1 MFVGHAVFAFAL
13 VAGAAAIR
21 GVDSTRALSLGAVAA
36 AFAAAPDVDITYAF
50 VGVVGAQT
58 TDALSVAS
66 QFWQTGNLVH
76 RAMTHSVLVAP
87 VVAVAA
93 ALWLRGRRLRRQR
106 ELVAAVAL
114 LAAVVAVAAAVSG
127 GLGAVVVSLF
137 VAVAVA
143 IAEGVERWTDLSPRA
158 TFSTALV
165 GLVSHPFGDLFTGS
179 PPEMFYPLDA
189 TLFADRLSFSV
200 DPTLNLLGA
209 FGLELLTIWT
219 ALVVA
224 LSLSGYSL
232 RDAIDG
238 RAALGAA
245 YAVSVL
251 LIPAPTLEL
260 SYPFVFS
267 VLAVGMVGAAPR
279 VGIRSRRVELPDRV
293 AALCTGLA
301 AVSIA
306 GFAYTVAYLVA

>member
-13 VAGAAAIR
+13 VAGAAVIR
-21 GVDSTRALSLGAVAA
+21 GVDSTRAFSLGAVAA
-36 AFAAAPDVDITYAF
+36 AFAAAPDVDIAYAF
-50 VGVVGAQT
+50 VGVVGAEAT
-58 TDALSVAS
+58 SALSVAS

-76 RAMTHSVLVAP
+76 RTMTHSVAVAP

-93 ALWLRGRRLRRQR
+93 ALWLRGRRLHRWR
-106 ELVAAVAL
+106 ELVAASGL
-114 LAAVVAVAAAVSG
+114 LAAVVAVAAVVSG
-127 GLGAVVVSLF
+127 GLGVFVMLLF
-137 VAVAVA
+137 AAVAVG
-143 IAEGVERWTDLSPRA
+143 ITEGTERWTDLGPRA
-158 TFSTALV
+158 TFSAALV

-179 PPEMFYPLDA
+179 PPAMFYPFDA
-189 TLFADRLSFSV
+189 TVFTDRLSFSV

-209 FGLELLTIWT
+209 FGLELLVIWSG
-219 ALVVA
+219 LLVA
-224 LSLSGYSL
+224 LHLSGYSL
-232 RDAIDG
+232 RDAVDG

-267 VLAVGMVGAAPR
+267 VLAVGVVGAAPR
-279 VGIRSRRVELPDRV
+279 VRIRSRRVELPDRL

-301 AVSIA
+301 AISIA

>member
-36 AFAAAPDVDITYAF
+36 AFAAAPDVDIAYAL

-76 RAMTHSVLVAP
+76 RAMTHSVVVAP
-87 VVAVAA
+87 IVAVAA
-93 ALWLRGRRLRRQR
+93 ALWLRGRRVGRRR
-106 ELVAAVAL
+106 GLVAAAAL
-114 LAAVVAVAAAVSG
+114 LATVVAVAAAVSG
-127 GLGAVVVSLF
+127 GLGLLVMALFAAAVL
-137 VAVAVA
+137 A
-143 IAEGVERWTDLSPRA
+143 ITEATERWTDLGPRA
-158 TFSTALV
+158 TFSAALV
-165 GLVSHPFGDLFTGS
+165 GLLSHPFGDLFTGS
-179 PPEMFYPLDA
+179 PPAMLYPFDA
-189 TLFADRLSFSV
+189 TLFADRLAFSV

-209 FGLELLTIWT
+209 FGLELLTIW
-219 ALVVA
+219 AGLLVA
-224 LSLSGYSL
+224 LHLSGYSL
-232 RDAIDG
+232 RDAVDG

-293 AALCTGLA
+293 AALCTGLT

-306 GFAYTVAYLVA
+306 GVAYAVAYLVA

>member
-1 MFVGHAVFAFAL
+1 MFVGHALLAFAL
-13 VAGAAAIR
+13 VAGAAAAR
-21 GVDSTRALSLGAVAA
+21 GTDSTRAFALGAVAA
-36 AFAAAPDVDITYAF
+36 AFAAAPDVDMAYAL

-58 TDALSVAS
+58 TDALAVAS

-76 RAMTHSVLVAP
+76 RAMTHSVVVAP

-93 ALWLRGRRLRRQR
+93 GLWVRGRRLGRWR
-106 ELVAAVAL
+106 EMVAAAGL
-114 LAAVVAVAAAVSG
+114 LASVVAVSGVVSSGLGATIMLLFAIVVVAVAEAT
-127 GLGAVVVSLF
+127 
-137 VAVAVA
+137 
-143 IAEGVERWTDLSPRA
+143 ERWTDLGPTA

-179 PPEMFYPLDA
+179 PPVMFYPFEF
-189 TLFADRLSFSV
+189 TVFPDRLALSGES
-200 DPTLNLLGA
+200 TLNLLGA
-209 FGLELLTIWT
+209 FGLELLTIWVG
-219 ALVVA
+219 LLVA
-224 LSLSGYSL
+224 LYLSGYSF

-267 VLAVGMVGAAPR
+267 ILAVGMVGVAPR
-279 VGIRSRRVELPDRV
+279 VEIRRRRVELPDRV

-301 AVSIA
+301 AVSVA

>member
-13 VAGAAAIR
+13 VAGAAAVR
-21 GVDSTRALSLGAVAA
+21 GVDSSRALSLGAVAA
-36 AFAAAPDVDITYAF
+36 AFAAAPDVDMAYAL
-50 VGVVGAQT
+50 VGVVSAQT

-76 RAMTHSVLVAP
+76 RAMTHSVVLAP

-93 ALWLRGRRLRRQR
+93 ALWLRGRRLRRRR
-106 ELVAAVAL
+106 ELVAAGAL
-114 LAAVVAVAAAVSG
+114 LASVVAIAAVVSG
-127 GLGAVVVSLF
+127 GLGLLIMALF
-137 VAVAVA
+137 VAVAVG
-143 IAEGVERWTDLSPRA
+143 IAEGTERLTDLGSRE

-165 GLVSHPFGDLFTGS
+165 GLVSHPFGDLFTGL
-179 PPEMFYPLDA
+179 PPAMLYPFDA
-189 TLFADRLSFSV
+189 TLLADRLSFSV

-209 FGLELLTIWT
+209 FGLELLTIWL
-219 ALVVA
+219 ALLVS
-224 LSLSGYSL
+224 LSLFGYSL
-232 RDAIDG
+232 RDAVDG
-238 RAALGAA
+238 RAALGAG

-279 VGIRSRRVELPDRV
+279 VGIRSRRVELPDRI